1 MRVRPYLSVILLT
14 SIIPCLA
21 FAQGEPLSSL
31 ERGAKIRLTAATV
44 PESERIGRLDSI
56 SPDSIQFRPD
66 SHPVTRSLALKSVR
80 TLEVSRGTRTRRSEY
95 AMWGAIVGGVVGYI
109 ASNHNGQGLGTGKTD
124 ASQNALVGGI
134 AGVALG
140 GGLGWWYGGKK
151 KVEAWHPVDR

>member
-1 MRVRPYLSVILLT
+1 MRTYVSAILLT

-21 FAQGEPLSSL
+21 FAQGAPLSSL

-44 PESERIGRLDSI
+44 PESERVGRLDSI
-56 SPDSIQFRPD
+56 SADSIQFRPD
-66 SHPVTRSLALKSVR
+66 SRPVTRSVSLKSVR
-80 TLEVSRGTRTRRSEY
+80 SLEVSRGTSTRRSEY
-95 AMWGAIVGGVVGYI
+95 AAVGAIVGGVIGYI

-134 AGVALG
+134 AGVAIG
-140 GGLGWWYGGKK
+140 GGLGLWYGGKK